1 MSFKLISKNNIGV
14 VTTLILVILLSQS
27 RVFDFFLNTYL
38 GRLFLIIFILGISYC
53 HKIFGVVAVLFIIIM
68 FNQFNFTFMEGLENI
83 SEDQKNNIKQKLTD
97 IKSTTTETTTTKPSD
112 KLTSE
117 DVKMMVTDKKEEKK
131 SQLKALE
138 GFNMIE
144 REDTML
150 RGKQSNSVPVSNTR
164 NQNDSVQPSD
174 KSVFSGGFGSV

>member
-27 RVFDFFLNTYL
+27 RVFDFLLNTYL

-53 HKIFGVVAVLFIIIM
+53 HKIFGVVSVLFIIVM
-68 FNQFNFTFMEGLENI
+68 FNHFNFTFMEGLQNI
-83 SEDQKNNIKQKLTD
+83 SEDQKNSIKQKLTD
-97 IKSTTTETTTTKPSD
+97 IQATTNPTTTKPTT

-117 DVKMMVTDKKEEKK
+117 DVKMLVTEKKEEKK
-131 SQLKALE
+131 GQLKALE

-144 REDTML
+144 REDRML
-150 RGKQSNSVPVSNTR
+150 RGKQSNSVAVSNTR
-164 NQNDSVQPSD
+164 NQNDNIEPSD
-174 KSVFSGGFGSV
+174 KSVFSGSFASV